1 MYLISELAAK
11 LGLSRTA
18 VLYYEKL
25 KIIQGRRLANGYRYY
40 SEADLQRLVLIQQLQ
55 SAGLTLKE
63 CQSCLDVELDKA
75 ILQQRLAQ
83 LEDEITAKL
92 QAKDLLLSLLGER
105 SQKHL
110 HDELNKRAPSA
121 HLNWLLKQG
130 YTEKEALRLRWL
142 SKDMSDHESYMHDF
156 MTVFEPL
163 ERWGPGSEEA
173 TLKAFAAVPN
183 NAKQILEIGCGKGS
197 STLLIAKQTDAKITA
212 LDNESSALAYL
223 QERLHKEQL
232 AEHVSLTCA
241 SMTALPFKASSF
253 DVIWA
258 EGCVYVMGMQS
269 ALSSWKPFLRRD
281 GVIVV
286 SDLVWLNS
294 QPEMAVK
301 EYWQA
306 NYPDMQSIE
315 SRIALF
321 DELGYE
327 LIEQF
332 SLDQQAW
339 KNYWQPL
346 KARLAELAPSISESQ
361 AVKDIQTEIA
371 LYENETG
378 QNFTYHYFIL
388 KVKEFK

>member
-1 MYLISELAAK
+1 M
-11 LGLSRTA
+11 
-18 VLYYEKL
+18 
-25 KIIQGRRLANGYRYY
+25 
-40 SEADLQRLVLIQQLQ
+40 
-55 SAGLTLKE
+55 
-63 CQSCLDVELDKA
+63 
-75 ILQQRLAQ
+75 
-83 LEDEITAKL
+83 
-92 QAKDLLLSLLGER
+92 
-105 SQKHL
+105 
-110 HDELNKRAPSA
+110 
-121 HLNWLLKQG
+121 LKQG

-173 TLKAFAAVPN
+173 TLKAVAAVPN

-223 QERLHKEQL
+223 QERLHKDQL
-232 AEHVSLTCA
+232 AERVSLTCA
-241 SMTALPFKASSF
+241 SMTALPFKANSF
-253 DVIWA
+253 DAIWA
-258 EGCVYVMGMQS
+258 EGCVYVMGMQN
-269 ALSSWKPFLRRD
+269 ALSSWKSFLRRD

-294 QPEMAVK
+294 QPEMTVK

-306 NYPDMQSIE
+306 NYPDMQSID
-315 SRIALF
+315 SRVALF

-339 KNYWQPL
+339 QNYWQPL
-346 KARLAELAPSISESQ
+346 KTRLAELAPSISESQ